1 MIVYKSSKLSF
12 HRQLN
17 FGTNFYYITFKDFIY
32 FFFRERGRRRKEGE
46 RGRETSIGCLLQTP
60 YWGPGAQPRHV
71 PWRGMG
77 PRDPLVCGLVL
88 NPLSHTRQVWE
99 LIFKWVDLQ
108 SFFFPPS
115 GKCYSGNYH
124 IFKTSLQNFLS
135 LGFCRLHGPTD
146 GTVVQVGLKG
156 DLIPVHPGLHDRRQL
171 VSSRCTLGLQAH
183 RHLSWPQ
190 WKQGVHFLWVHLIT
204 KDG

>member
-32 FFFRERGRRRKEGE
+32 FFLERGEGGERREKERERNINWLSP
-46 RGRETSIGCLLQTP
+46 TNSILGTRCTTQACALLRNGTP
-60 YWGPGAQPRHV
+60 WPFGLWAGTQSTKPYQAGLGTNFQ
-71 PWRGMG
+71 MG
-77 PRDPLVCGLVL
+77 WLA
-88 NPLSHTRQVWE
+88 
-99 LIFKWVDLQ
+99 K
-108 SFFFPPS
+108 FFFPPS
-115 GKCYSGNYH
+115 GTCYSGNYH

-156 DLIPVHPGLHDRRQL
+156 DLIPIHPGLHDRRQL